1 MVKADRYTEDGCEAI
16 TKAREADVEDRI
28 YQIGEISQK
37 TGLQKTAEG
46 WVTPKGKGQNAAIEA
61 KAFAEKEYGG
71 NNSVGAKY
79 EVTEM
84 ASGKIY
90 DTPDKNFRIIERNH
104 NGKKTYD
111 IRNRKDSQSEDI
123 KDIKSLEEAKSI
135 VEKKQKVAEGTKKNS
150 LENAKK
156 MAESY
161 RKTSNKPIYITE
173 KDGDYVVAK
182 GRDELEYA
190 RENGY
195 KLVPST
201 PYPNRKLVSKI
212 SSNEDSA
219 PRQLTGDCKITI
231 KG

>member
-16 TKAREADVEDRI
+16 TKAREADVEDRT

-46 WVTPKGKGQNAAIEA
+46 WVKPKS
-61 KAFAEKEYGG
+61 G
-71 NNSVGAKY
+71 NSAGGAKK
-79 EVTEM
+79 EV
-84 ASGKIY
+84 
-90 DTPDKNFRIIERNH
+90 DKKLAKEIANSNH
-104 NGKKTYD
+104 F
-111 IRNRKDSQSEDI
+111 
-123 KDIKSLEEAKSI
+123 EEQ
-135 VEKKQKVAEGTKKNS
+135 QKVAKKAKRDEELHRQRAEGEANAEAYRKRYEEEHKEEKHS

-173 KDGDYVVAK
+173 KDGDYIVAK

>member
-46 WVTPKGKGQNAAIEA
+46 WVTPKGI
-61 KAFAEKEYGG
+61 
-71 NNSVGAKY
+71 GAKY

-156 MAESY
+156 
-161 RKTSNKPIYITE
+161 
-173 KDGDYVVAK
+173 
-182 GRDELEYA
+182 
-190 RENGY
+190 
-195 KLVPST
+195 
-201 PYPNRKLVSKI
+201 
-212 SSNEDSA
+212 NEDSA